1 MKKYFKFMICAV
13 VMMSIFL
20 IGGLKANAQDTTTYR
35 TTANLNVRTGG
46 STQYRRIGVLSKGE
60 EVEVIEIN
68 GNWAKIKYE
77 GRTAYSCKLWLEKV
91 EEVEKTETSKS
102 TSERKSEKKS
112 TSEKVTSVKSISK
125 NSSSEKNSSRNGNV
139 RRTITVEATAYT
151 GSAEENGGWANMTST
166 GAVPRE
172 GRTIA
177 VDPRVIPYGTRVYI
191 PALGGTYVAEDCGG
205 AIKGNRIDIFMNTSS
220 KCNAWGRRHIEVQ
233 ILE

>member
-1 MKKYFKFMICAV
+1 MICTV

-46 STQYRRIGVLSKGE
+46 STRYRKIGLFPEGT
-60 EVEVIEIN
+60 EVEVIEVE
-68 GNWAKIKYE
+68 GNWAKVKYE
-77 GRTAYSCKLWLEKV
+77 GRTAYSCKLWLEEV
-91 EEVEKTETSKS
+91 EEVEKTE
-102 TSERKSEKKS
+102 S
-112 TSEKVTSVKSISK
+112 TSEKVTNEKLISK
-125 NSSSEKNSSRNGNV
+125 NSSRNDNV

>member
-20 IGGLKANAQDTTTYR
+20 IGGLKANAQDTTTYK
-35 TTANLNVRTGG
+35 TTEYLNVRTGG

-60 EVEVIEIN
+60 EVEVIEVE

-91 EEVEKTETSKS
+91 GEVEKTES

-112 TSEKVTSVKSISK
+112 TSEKVTNEKSIS
-125 NSSSEKNSSRNGNV
+125 KNSSRNGNV

-233 ILE
+233 ILD

>member
-1 MKKYFKFMICAV
+1 MKKYFKFIICTV

-35 TTANLNVRTGG
+35 TTEYLNVRTGG

-60 EVEVIEIN
+60 EVEVIEVE

-91 EEVEKTETSKS
+91 GEVEKTES
-102 TSERKSEKKS
+102 TSERKS
-112 TSEKVTSVKSISK
+112 TNRKVTNE
-125 NSSSEKNSSRNGNV
+125 NSSSKNSSRNGNV

-233 ILE
+233 ILD

>member
-1 MKKYFKFMICAV
+1 MKKYFKFMICTV

-35 TTANLNVRTGG
+35 TTEYLNVRTGG

-60 EVEVIEIN
+60 EVEVIEVE

-77 GRTAYSCKLWLEKV
+77 GRTAYSCKLWLEEV
-91 EEVEKTETSKS
+91 EEVEKTES
-102 TSERKSEKKS
+102 TSERKSERKSTNRKVTSEKS
-112 TSEKVTSVKSISK
+112 TS
-125 NSSSEKNSSRNGNV
+125 KNSSRNGNV

-151 GSAEENGGWANMTST
+151 GSAEENGGYANMTST
-166 GAVPRE
+166 GVVPRE

-177 VDPRVIPYGTRVYI
+177 VDPRVIPYGTKVYI

-220 KCNAWGRRHIEVQ
+220 SCNAWGRRHIEVQ

>member
-46 STQYRRIGVLSKGE
+46 STRYRKIGLFPEGTK
-60 EVEVIEIN
+60 VEVIEVE

-91 EEVEKTETSKS
+91 GEVEKTES
-102 TSERKSEKKS
+102 TSVRKSEKKS
-112 TSEKVTSVKSISK
+112 TNKKSSYK
-125 NSSSEKNSSRNGNV
+125 ESSRKGNV

-166 GAVPRE
+166 GAVPKE

>member
-1 MKKYFKFMICAV
+1 MKKYFKFMICTV

-46 STQYRRIGVLSKGE
+46 STRYRKIGLFPEGT
-60 EVEVIEIN
+60 EVEVIEVE
-68 GNWAKIKYE
+68 GNWAKVKYE
-77 GRTAYSCKLWLEKV
+77 GRTAYSCKLWLEEV
-91 EEVEKTETSKS
+91 GEVEKTES

-112 TSEKVTSVKSISK
+112 TSEKVTNEKSISK
-125 NSSSEKNSSRNGNV
+125 NSSRNGSV

-220 KCNAWGRRHIEVQ
+220 KCNSWGRRHIEVQ
-233 ILE
+233 ILD

>member
-46 STQYRRIGVLSKGE
+46 STKYRKIGLFPEGTK
-60 EVEVIEIN
+60 VEVIEVE
-68 GNWAKIKYE
+68 GNWAKVKYE
-77 GRTAYSCKLWLEKV
+77 GKTAYSCKLWLEEV
-91 EEVEKTETSKS
+91 EEVEKTE
-102 TSERKSEKKS
+102 S
-112 TSEKVTSVKSISK
+112 TSEKVTNEKSIS
-125 NSSSEKNSSRNGNV
+125 KNSSRNGNV

-220 KCNAWGRRHIEVQ
+220 KCNSWGRRHIEVQ

>member
-1 MKKYFKFMICAV
+1 MKKYFKFMICTV

-35 TTANLNVRTGG
+35 TTEYLNVRTGG

-60 EVEVIEIN
+60 EVEVIEVE

-91 EEVEKTETSKS
+91 GEVEKTES
-102 TSERKSEKKS
+102 TSERKSERKS
-112 TSEKVTSVKSISK
+112 TSEKVTNEKSISK
-125 NSSSEKNSSRNGNV
+125 NSSRNGSV

-220 KCNAWGRRHIEVQ
+220 KCNAWGRRHIEIQ

>member
-1 MKKYFKFMICAV
+1 
-13 VMMSIFL
+13 MSAGCFSRENTGKQPA
-20 IGGLKANAQDTTTYR
+20 GG
-35 TTANLNVRTGG
+35 TAGAIRDI
-46 STQYRRIGVLSKGE
+46 QHKH
-60 EVEVIEIN
+60 
-68 GNWAKIKYE
+68 GN
-77 GRTAYSCKLWLEKV
+77 
-91 EEVEKTETSKS
+91 
-102 TSERKSEKKS
+102 
-112 TSEKVTSVKSISK
+112 
-125 NSSSEKNSSRNGNV
+125 NSRNSNRDNSKNSSRNGNV